1 MRLND
6 LTAAIIDA
14 AIKVHRA
21 FGPGLYE
28 SVYLLA
34 LGHELRQRGLHVETE
49 VPIEVRYEGVSLGE
63 GFRADLIVEGQ
74 ILVELKSI
82 EQVGAVHKKQVLT
95 YLRLSG
101 IKVGLLLNFGA
112 ALMKE
117 GISRIA
123 NGADDAS

>member
-1 MRLND
+1 MRVND

-28 SVYLLA
+28 SVYLMA
-34 LGHELRQRGLHVETE
+34 LSHELRLRGLRVATE
-49 VPIEVRYEGVSLGE
+49 VPIEVRYEGQSLGE
-63 GFRADLIVEGQ
+63 GFRADMIVEGQ
-74 ILVELKSI
+74 VLVELKSV

-101 IKVGLLLNFGA
+101 IQVGLLLNFGA

-123 NGADDAS
+123 NGAADES